1 MCKYYLDRYLKED
14 ALPIDECWYAA
25 LAAGFAATHQID
37 VVEPTV
43 GAGLIMLG
51 PLEDIAA
58 PGISIT
64 LTAAS
69 ERARRLWGDDVD
81 LESDWEQWTDRIAGL
96 LILDARAMDYSA
108 EWHSIG
114 HFTSRTHRPDGRPVS
129 EGWMQVLDGTVH
141 AWTSQGPT
149 VSWEFLDAIP
159 LTDSHARIVDDLFPP
174 GIAL

>member
-1 MCKYYLDRYLKED
+1 MCKYYYDRYFKED
-14 ALPIDECWYAA
+14 ELPMDESWYAA
-25 LAAGFAATHQID
+25 LAAGFAATHQND

-81 LESDWEQWTDRIAGL
+81 LESDWEQWTDRVAGL
-96 LILDARAMDYSA
+96 LILEARAKDYSK

-114 HFTSRTHRPDGRPVS
+114 HFTSRTHRPDGLPVS
-129 EGWMQVLDGTVH
+129 EGWMQVLDGTIH

-149 VSWEFLDAIP
+149 VSWQLLDAIP
-159 LTDSHARIVDDLFPP
+159 LTDSHARIVDVLFPTE
-174 GIAL
+174 IAL